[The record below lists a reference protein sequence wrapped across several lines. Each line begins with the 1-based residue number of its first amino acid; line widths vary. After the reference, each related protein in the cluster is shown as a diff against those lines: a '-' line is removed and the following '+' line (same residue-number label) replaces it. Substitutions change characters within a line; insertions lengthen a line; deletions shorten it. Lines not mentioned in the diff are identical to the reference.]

1 VPYLGRF
8 SFRRGRFALLSVLS
22 LCLLAC
28 ALGTGPVHAQE
39 RDSTE
44 LKRFRVADSHLRAG
58 KFEKAIQILES
69 LYAQAPGNA
78 SFYRKLKDA
87 YESVKRYDDALGLV
101 EDRLDQNMSPHL
113 LAEKGR
119 LLYKKGDEDAADRA
133 WTQAIEQ
140 DPERTTTYRIVY
152 QTLVDIRRFDRAI
165 EILTQ
170 ARQRLNEPG
179 LFRLELAYLYGLDG
193 QHRQAMRE
201 YVTLL
206 KQSPD
211 QFSIVRGRLQSFVE
225 QDEGIQ
231 ASIDVLTAA
240 VEQNPLSTA
249 FRDLLAWLYLSTDHY
264 EAAYD
269 VYRALD
275 RLRQKK
281 GQTLFTFAQKAADAD
296 QFRIATT
303 AFEAIL
309 QKYPDGAAAPKA
321 QRALGDTY
329 RRWAAS
335 TEPDGARPDS
345 ASRYAAAR
353 TAYETFLQT
362 YPTHEAAPTV
372 RSTLG
377 TLQLDVY
384 RDLDAAQ
391 ATLKQVVSASP
402 ETKAAHE
409 ARYDLGRIA
418 LLRGDLERARLL
430 FSRLAE
436 RLRSGDL
443 ANQARFE
450 LALLQF
456 YRGRFDA
463 ARAQT
468 KATSA
473 NTSADVTNDAIELSV
488 LIQENTGPDSLHTP
502 LRIYARARLD
512 IRQHHYAAAEA
523 RLDSLLQQHGR
534 HALAD
539 DARFRRAEVV
549 LAQGDTSRALEH
561 YREVPTQHPRSAYA
575 DRTLFRLAALYEAR
589 DEPGQAIALYDRL
602 LTEYPRS
609 LLAGDARSRLRTL
622 RRSQS

>member
-1 VPYLGRF
+1 M
-8 SFRRGRFALLSVLS
+8 
-22 LCLLAC
+22 
-28 ALGTGPVHAQE
+28 
-39 RDSTE
+39 
-44 LKRFRVADSHLRAG
+44 ADSRLRAG

-78 SFYRKLKDA
+78 SFYRKLKGA
-87 YESVKRYDDALGLV
+87 YESVKRYDEALGLV
-101 EDRLDQNMSPHL
+101 EDRLAQNTSPHL

-119 LLYKKGDEDAADRA
+119 LLHKKGDKDAADRA
-133 WTQAIEQ
+133 WTQAVEQ
-140 DPERTTTYRIVY
+140 APERTTTYRVVY
-152 QTLVDIRRFDRAI
+152 QTLLDIRRFDRAI
-165 EILTQ
+165 DVLTQ
-170 ARQRLNEPG
+170 ARQRLDEPG

-201 YVTLL
+201 YVALL

-240 VEQNPLSTA
+240 VEQNPLNTV
-249 FRDLLAWLYLSTDHY
+249 FRDLLAWLHMSTDNY

-275 RLRQKK
+275 RLRQQK
-281 GQTLFTFAQKAADAD
+281 GQTLLTFARKAADAD
-296 QFRIATT
+296 QFSISTT

-309 QKYPDGAAAPKA
+309 QKYPDGAAAPEA

-335 TEPDGARPDS
+335 TESDGARPDS

-362 YPTHEAAPTV
+362 YPTHEGVPAV

-391 ATLKQVVSASP
+391 ATLKQVVSSSP
-402 ETKAAHE
+402 GTEAAHK

-418 LLRGDLERARLL
+418 LLRGNLDRARLL

-443 ANQARFE
+443 ANQAQFE

-463 ARAQT
+463 ARTQA

-488 LIQENTGPDSLHTP
+488 LIQENTGPDSLNTP
-502 LRIYARARLD
+502 LRTYARARLD
-512 IRQHHYAAAEA
+512 LRRHHYTRAET
-523 RLDSLLQQHGR
+523 RLDSLLQSHGR

-539 DARFRRAEVV
+539 DAHFRRAEAV
-549 LAQGDTSRALEH
+549 LAQGDTSRALDH
-561 YREVPTQHPRSAYA
+561 YREVPRQHPRSAYA
-575 DRTLFRLAALYEAR
+575 DRALFRLASLHEAR
-589 DEPGQAIALYDRL
+589 GAPTQAIALYDRL
-602 LTEYPRS
+602 LTDYPRS
-609 LLAGDARSRLRTL
+609 LLAGDARTRLRTL
-622 RRSQS
+622 RRSQG

>member
-1 VPYLGRF
+1 
-8 SFRRGRFALLSVLS
+8 
-22 LCLLAC
+22 
-28 ALGTGPVHAQE
+28 
-39 RDSTE
+39 
-44 LKRFRVADSHLRAG
+44 VADSHLRAG

-69 LYAQAPGNA
+69 LYAQSPDNA

-101 EDRLDQNMSPHL
+101 EDRLAQRKSAPL
-113 LAEKGR
+113 LSEKAR
-119 LLYKKGDEDAADRA
+119 LQYMKGDEAAADRT
-133 WTQAIEQ
+133 WTQAIELA
-140 DPERTTTYRIVY
+140 PKRPPTYRTVY
-152 QTLVDIRRFDRAI
+152 QTLVDIRRYDRAI
-165 EILTQ
+165 GILTQ
-170 ARQRLNEPG
+170 ARERLNEPG

-206 KQSPD
+206 EQSPD
-211 QFSIVRGRLQSFVE
+211 QFPIVRGRLQSFVE
-225 QDEGIQ
+225 QGEGIQ
-231 ASIDVLTAA
+231 ASIDVLKAA
-240 VEQNPLSTA
+240 VEQNPLSTV
-249 FRDLLAWLYLSTDHY
+249 FRDLLAWLHMSTENY

-275 RLRQKK
+275 RLRQEK
-281 GQTLFTFAQKAADAD
+281 GQTLFTFAQKAVDAD
-296 QFRIATT
+296 QFEIATT

-309 QKYPDGAAAPKA
+309 QKYPDAPVAPKA

-329 RRWAAS
+329 RRWAEDRGPGGPLS
-335 TEPDGARPDS
+335 DS
-345 ASRYAAAR
+345 SSRYAAAR
-353 TAYETFLQT
+353 TAYKTFLET
-362 YPTHEAAPTV
+362 HPAHEAAPTV

-391 ATLKQVVSASP
+391 TTLKQVVSASP
-402 ETKAAHE
+402 DAEAAHK

-443 ANQARFE
+443 ANRARFE

-463 ARAQT
+463 ARAQA

-473 NTSADVTNDAIELSV
+473 NTSADVTNDAIALSV
-488 LIQENTGPDSLHTP
+488 LIQENTGPDSLNTP

-512 IRQHHYAAAEA
+512 RRQHQYATAEA
-523 RLDSLLQQHGR
+523 RLDSLLQTYGR

-539 DARFRRAEVV
+539 DARFRRAEVA

-561 YREVPTQHPRSAYA
+561 YRQVPRQHPRSTYA
-575 DRTLFRLAALYEAR
+575 DRALFRLAALHEERNA
-589 DEPGQAIALYDRL
+589 PTQAITYYDRL
-602 LTEYPRS
+602 LTQYPRS
-609 LLAGDARSRLRTL
+609 LLASDARARLRTL